1 MATTPL
7 LRIAVRSVRRN
18 ARHSAGTILAIAVGF
33 MALTLFDGYLTF
45 IEKDTSDAIA
55 ERFMVKDVLVER
67 PGAIDA
73 RQSGRPFHESALG
86 EREQAFLDAWLAA
99 HAAEAVGHARFL
111 YLWGSASAGRAS
123 APFVGYGYD
132 VAEGT
137 RLRGRFAWDALV
149 GRPLWKAGGDAV
161 VLGRGLG
168 GLLDCAP
175 TSEAPWFGEDGLP
188 VAEERPFACRRPRVQ
203 LVVNTASG
211 QLNAAEPEV
220 VGLIDGGLVEFD
232 SKYANLPMALAQR
245 LMDTRAV
252 SLYAVRLA
260 DPGRAAA
267 FSRELVA
274 AARAEG
280 IELEAVPW
288 QEHISGEES
297 RRTTKLLGTYRV
309 LVALVVVLIAAMSVL
324 TTMAKAVAERT
335 REVGTLRS
343 LGFLR
348 RDVVRLFAVEAV
360 LLSLLGTAVGA
371 VAAVAVALAVNG
383 AGITYDAGLMS
394 LPFPLRIALVPATF
408 AASAAFLALLAT
420 AAAVLPARR
429 AARARIPEALAHV

>member
-1 MATTPL
+1 MAPPL
-7 LRIAVRSVRRN
+7 LRIAARSVLRN

-33 MALTLFDGYLTF
+33 LALTLFDGYLTF

-67 PGAIDA
+67 PGAIEA

-86 EREQAFLDAWLAA
+86 EREQAFLDGWLAA
-99 HAAEAVGHARFL
+99 HAAEAPSHARFL
-111 YLWGSASAGRAS
+111 YLWGSASAGKAS
-123 APFVGYGYD
+123 APFLGYGYD
-132 VAEGT
+132 VAEGA

-149 GRPLWKAGGDAV
+149 GRPLWKAGDDAV
-161 VLGRGLG
+161 LLGRGLG

-175 TSEAPWFGEDGLP
+175 TSDRPWFGEDGLP
-188 VAEERPFACRRPRVQ
+188 IAEERPFACRRPRVQ

-220 VGLIDGGLVEFD
+220 VGLLDGGLVEFD

-252 SLYAVRLA
+252 SLYAIKLTYPR
-260 DPGRAAA
+260 RAAV

-274 AARAEG
+274 AARAQG
-280 IELEAVPW
+280 VELEAVPW
-288 QEHISGEES
+288 QEHISGEEN
-297 RRTTKLLGTYRV
+297 RRSMRLLGTYRV
-309 LVALVVVLIAAMSVL
+309 LVALVVLLIASMSVL

-348 RDVVRLFAVEAV
+348 RDVVRLFALEGA

-371 VAAVAVALAVNG
+371 AASVAAALAVNR
-383 AGITYDAGLMS
+383 AGITYDAGLMA
-394 LPFPLRIALVPATF
+394 LPFPLRIALEPATF
-408 AASAAFLALLAT
+408 AGAAAFLALLAT
-420 AAAVLPARR
+420 AAAIVPARR
-429 AARARIPEALAHV
+429 AARSRIPEALAHV